1 MIEVVQ
7 SLRRV
12 TNHLDD
18 VRGIALVGPDGLM
31 VEALQLDPLA
41 DLTALAAE
49 LSVTRKDLTQAVQGA
64 GMGNLD
70 GIQLE
75 TEEGSVLVAGLAGG
89 YFLLMVI
96 QPDGN
101 PGRGRFYLRLEADRL
116 APEFA

>member
-18 VRGIALVGPDGLM
+18 VRGIALVGADGLL

-41 DLTALAAE
+41 DLATLAAE
-49 LSVTRKDLTQAVQGA
+49 LSVVRKDLDQAVQSV
-64 GMGNLD
+64 GMGALECV
-70 GIQLE
+70 QLE
-75 TEEGSVLVAGLAGG
+75 TPEGSVLLSGVGGG

-101 PGRGRFYLRLEADRL
+101 PGRARFYLQLEADRMT
-116 APEFA
+116 PEFS